1 LIDEPG
7 EGLASLVIAQVAA
20 CLRALRERGVAM
32 LLIEQ
37 RLAIAREVASRVA
50 VMGHGE
56 IVFDGALASFL
67 TRDDLMRE
75 WLGVG

>member
-1 LIDEPG
+1 ME
-7 EGLASLVIAQVAA
+7 QVAG
-20 CLRALRERGVAM
+20 CLRTLRERGVAI

-37 RLAIAREVASRVA
+37 RLVIARDIASRVA

-67 TRDDLMRE
+67 SHDDVMRE

>member
-1 LIDEPG
+1 ME
-7 EGLASLVIAQVAA
+7 QVAD
-20 CLRALRERGVAM
+20 CLRMLRERGVAM

-37 RLAIAREVASRVA
+37 RLVIAREIAGRVA

-56 IVFDGALASFL
+56 IVFDGEMTSFL
-67 TRDDLMRE
+67 KRADVIQE